1 MQCQMKQASVIISS
15 AIGEVGG
22 RVSVVI
28 IEELGGGRR
37 RIWSR
42 TVRHLGQDVQSG
54 MLDIDRW
61 LMLFSFNV
69 KLVGKIMR
77 ASWGFRVTPRMRP
90 IDAIAS
96 GGKMLGGKSCL
107 LKCNC

>member
-1 MQCQMKQASVIISS
+1 MLVFSSVDYC
-15 AIGEVGG
+15 
-22 RVSVVI
+22 
-28 IEELGGGRR
+28 LP
-37 RIWSR
+37 
-42 TVRHLGQDVQSG
+42 

-61 LMLFSFNV
+61 LMLFSFTV
-69 KLVGKIMR
+69 KLVGEIMR

-96 GGKMLGGKSCL
+96 GGKLPGGKSCL